1 MNTPVDNMLPPVACS
16 LRAAASPLKGAM
28 PAPRQSRLRGIPG
41 LGRARGAA
49 ALAIAGLALAAV
61 TASAQTKPWNDIG
74 RYATPAEVKAW
85 DIDVRPDFK
94 GLPKGAGSVA
104 KGEEVW
110 EAKCASCHGSFGE
123 SNEVFTP
130 IVGGTT
136 KADIERGRVKNL
148 EEGSS
153 FPQKTTMMKV
163 ATLSTLWDY
172 INRAMPWNAPK
183 TLTTEEVY
191 GVTAYIL
198 SLAEV
203 VPADFTLSDENIA
216 EVQKRLPN
224 RNGMVFYEPLWK
236 VNGKGDVKNV
246 ACMKDCPVDATI
258 RSSLPDFARDA
269 HGNIQEQN
277 RVIGP
282 VRGADTTR
290 PAPKAL
296 PASGGTPV
304 ALAAPKP
311 APAAAGAGDAK
322 ALVNANSCTACHGM
336 KNKIVGP
343 GFNEIAAKHKG
354 RADAESYLLS
364 KIRGGGSGVFGA
376 IPMPPQP
383 DLKEADARA
392 IAQWIAA
399 GAP

>member
-1 MNTPVDNMLPPVACS
+1 MKPFMRTPILLAAAFIAGAAFAQTPPWHDMG
-16 LRAAASPLKGAM
+16 RAA
-28 PAPRQSRLRGIPG
+28 
-41 LGRARGAA
+41 
-49 ALAIAGLALAAV
+49 
-61 TASAQTKPWNDIG
+61 TK
-74 RYATPAEVKAW
+74 AEVKAW

-94 GLPKGAGSVA
+94 GLPKGSGTVA
-104 KGEEVW
+104 QGEQVW
-110 EAKCASCHGSFGE
+110 EAQCASCHGSFGE

-148 EEGSS
+148 EPGSI

-183 TLTTEEVY
+183 TLTTDEVY
-191 GVTAYIL
+191 SVTAYIL

-203 VPADFTLSDENIA
+203 VPAEFTLSDQNIA

-224 RNGMVFYEPLWK
+224 RNGMVFHEPLWK
-236 VNGKGDVKNV
+236 LDGKGDVKNV
-246 ACMKDCPVDATI
+246 ACMKDCPVESTI

-290 PAPKAL
+290 PAPKGPLASAPP
-296 PASGGTPV
+296 PAPV
-304 ALAAPKP
+304 VVAAAPVVK
-311 APAAAGAGDAK
+311 DTK
-322 ALVNANSCTACHGM
+322 ALLAANSCTACHGM
-336 KNKIVGP
+336 SNKIVGP
-343 GFNEIAAKHKG
+343 GFNEILAKHKG
-354 RADAESYLLS
+354 KADLEAYLTG
-364 KIRGGGSGVFGA
+364 KIQGGSSGVYGA
-376 IPMPPQP
+376 VPMPPQP
-383 DLKEADARA
+383 QLSAADARS
-392 IAQWIAA
+392 IAKWIAD
-399 GAP
+399 GAK

>member
-1 MNTPVDNMLPPVACS
+1 MRTLT
-16 LRAAASPLKGAM
+16 LF
-28 PAPRQSRLRGIPG
+28 
-41 LGRARGAA
+41 AA
-49 ALAIAGLALAAV
+49 ALISTAAF
-61 TASAQTKPWNDIG
+61 AQTPPWHDLG
-74 RYATPAEVKAW
+74 RDATKAEVKAW

-94 GLPKGAGSVA
+94 GLPKGAGTVA
-104 KGEEVW
+104 QGERLW
-110 EAKCASCHGSFGE
+110 EAQCASCHGSFGE

-148 EEGSS
+148 EPGST

-183 TLTTEEVY
+183 TLKTDEVY
-191 GVTAYIL
+191 AVTAYIL

-203 VPADFTLSDENIA
+203 VPADFTLNDQNIA
-216 EVQKRLPN
+216 EVQKRMPN
-224 RNGMVFYEPLWK
+224 RNGMVFHEPLWK

-246 ACMKDCPVDATI
+246 ACMKDCPVETTI

-290 PAPKAL
+290 PAPTS
-296 PASGGTPV
+296 PVGSG
-304 ALAAPKP
+304 PKP
-311 APAAAGAGDAK
+311 AAVVVAAAPAASGDVK
-322 ALVNANSCTACHGM
+322 ALLAANSCTACHGM
-336 KNKIVGP
+336 AQKIVGP
-343 GFNEIAAKHKG
+343 AFNEIAAKHKG
-354 RADAESYLLS
+354 NAGLESYLAI
-364 KIRGGGSGVFGA
+364 KIREGGVGVFGA
-376 IPMPPQP
+376 VPMPPQP
-383 DLKEADARA
+383 QLSAAEATR
-392 IAQWIAA
+392 IAKWIAA
-399 GAP
+399 GAK